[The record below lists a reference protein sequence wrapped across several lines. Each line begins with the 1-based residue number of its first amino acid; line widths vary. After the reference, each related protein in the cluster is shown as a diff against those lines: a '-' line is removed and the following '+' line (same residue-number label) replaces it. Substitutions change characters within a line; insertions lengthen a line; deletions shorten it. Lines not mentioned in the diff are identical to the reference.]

1 MDRSF
6 VGAIRRAFRN
16 TAVIAAAL
24 GLGGSPLAA
33 QSTGKIEGR
42 VRDQAGAP
50 IPNAQVTIIGSAFTA
65 QTNPQGY
72 YFINNVPS
80 GTVAMRAAFIGYRAV
95 RAEGIRVLGGQTITQ
110 DFALQ
115 SSTIELDPIVIQ
127 TTQPLVPRDEVT
139 SKQRIDGSFTD
150 KLPVDRLSQVLTLQ
164 PGVVADSAGS
174 GINIRGGR
182 ADEAA
187 TYVDGM
193 PITPGNRGSVGGS
206 FAAGTEI
213 LIGTNSFEEASVTTG
228 ASSAEFGNA
237 QSGIISIA
245 TRTGSNTA
253 FSGNVGWE
261 TDEPFG
267 KNMST
272 GFNRFQAS
280 VGGPLRILNGLSFF
294 ASGALDGERY
304 SYGGFGAEN
313 FPTFMQAGLDTMVA
327 VPSQIGSASADTTYI
342 GVYNLAVARGR
353 CEDFAGS
360 SNPEIA
366 ANYGAE
372 CQGARNPR
380 DARGNYSLQGKLNY
394 SYGSGSRLSLL
405 FLGSRQ
411 QQRGAFGA
419 GGTTTN
425 TNTSN
430 IFGLRSSNRIYQ
442 VNWTQNLSK
451 STERALALDASLS
464 YQQDR
469 TVNSP
474 FTPAGE
480 LASRNTFGGFLLG
493 SLDMM
498 FDLESFPLDS
508 ALFDNFRNNRLGTRR
523 SPFDLENT
531 DQYRAS
537 NQYRDDAFGLLGG
550 AERGGPAGFMRLN
563 RENRLIGKAAMD
575 WQFDRYNRLKFGGEY
590 TRYHTTYYAHS
601 LVTQAFATGFDEKPI
616 RYNGFLED
624 RLDLGDVVVVGG
636 LRYDAYDTRASR
648 PYALDTVQTNPTF
661 GTYQPFPRIS
671 SYTDEDGMYTLD
683 GQSVP
688 LVAFVRDAKHTYLSP
703 HIQVAFPVTE
713 KTNFR
718 LSYAHQVQAPD
729 FGVLMQGLNTDLAI
743 TNTNTPYGADLDFAR
758 SITFEFG
765 IRHAFSDDMVLDV
778 AAYNKD
784 KLSDPG
790 FRLVSRRDPTRNNSV
805 DLRELTAADFGNSR
819 GLDLR
824 LDRRIGSLF
833 NGTIAYSYSSA
844 KNTGTDP
851 QTYLA
856 FGSRVVNALS
866 GGNQP
871 PPQAVAPT
879 ADSRPHNLAGAMSV
893 TFPGDWQEGS
903 LAGTVLQ
910 NVGLFATFRY
920 ASGTAYT
927 KCEALAGNES
937 IVSGQVC
944 ANGGFL
950 NGLNSA
956 RLPTFK
962 QFDLKAT
969 KSFGLGGL
977 DMTAYLDVRNVL
989 NLKNILAVFVE
1000 TDDVVSANERDL
1012 YVANT
1017 LTAFRDEAAD
1027 NAILMGNDDI
1037 DLRFGGLSASGCG
1050 NYVSSQGDAA
1060 APSCV
1065 YLIRAEERWGNGDGI
1080 LSVAEQTRIADAS
1093 LLSGGPGIF
1102 AARGINNFAGPG
1114 RRMRFGLEINF

>member
-1 MDRSF
+1 
-6 VGAIRRAFRN
+6 
-16 TAVIAAAL
+16 VIAAAL

-42 VRDQAGAP
+42 IRDQAGAP
-50 IPNAQVTIIGSAFTA
+50 IPNAQVTIIGSAFSA

-115 SSTIELDPIVIQ
+115 TSTVELDPIVIQ

-139 SKQRIDGSFTD
+139 SKQRIDGAFTD

-245 TRTGSNTA
+245 TRTGSSTA
-253 FSGNVGWE
+253 FSGNVAWE

-280 VGGPLRILNGLSFF
+280 FGGPLRILNGLSFF

-304 SYGGFGAEN
+304 SYGGFGAED

-327 VPSQIGSASADTTYI
+327 VPSQIGSATADTTYV

-360 SNPEIA
+360 SNPEIV

-394 SYGSGSRLSLL
+394 SYGSGSRISLL
-405 FLGSRQ
+405 YLGSRQ

-419 GGTTTN
+419 GGVTTN

-442 VNWTQNLSK
+442 INWTQNLSK
-451 STERALALDASLS
+451 SAERALALDASLS

-508 ALFDNFRNNRLGTRR
+508 ALFDNFRIV
-523 SPFDLENT
+523 
-531 DQYRAS
+531 
-537 NQYRDDAFGLLGG
+537 
-550 AERGGPAGFMRLN
+550 RGG
-563 RENRLIGKAAMD
+563 
-575 WQFDRYNRLKFGGEY
+575 
-590 TRYHTTYYAHS
+590 
-601 LVTQAFATGFDEKPI
+601 
-616 RYNGFLED
+616 
-624 RLDLGDVVVVGG
+624 
-636 LRYDAYDTRASR
+636 
-648 PYALDTVQTNPTF
+648 
-661 GTYQPFPRIS
+661 
-671 SYTDEDGMYTLD
+671 GM
-683 GQSVP
+683 
-688 LVAFVRDAKHTYLSP
+688 
-703 HIQVAFPVTE
+703 
-713 KTNFR
+713 
-718 LSYAHQVQAPD
+718 
-729 FGVLMQGLNTDLAI
+729 
-743 TNTNTPYGADLDFAR
+743 
-758 SITFEFG
+758 
-765 IRHAFSDDMVLDV
+765 
-778 AAYNKD
+778 
-784 KLSDPG
+784 
-790 FRLVSRRDPTRNNSV
+790 
-805 DLRELTAADFGNSR
+805 
-819 GLDLR
+819 
-824 LDRRIGSLF
+824 
-833 NGTIAYSYSSA
+833 
-844 KNTGTDP
+844 
-851 QTYLA
+851 
-856 FGSRVVNALS
+856 
-866 GGNQP
+866 
-871 PPQAVAPT
+871 
-879 ADSRPHNLAGAMSV
+879 
-893 TFPGDWQEGS
+893 
-903 LAGTVLQ
+903 
-910 NVGLFATFRY
+910 
-920 ASGTAYT
+920 
-927 KCEALAGNES
+927 
-937 IVSGQVC
+937 
-944 ANGGFL
+944 
-950 NGLNSA
+950 
-956 RLPTFK
+956 
-962 QFDLKAT
+962 
-969 KSFGLGGL
+969 
-977 DMTAYLDVRNVL
+977 
-989 NLKNILAVFVE
+989 
-1000 TDDVVSANERDL
+1000 
-1012 YVANT
+1012 
-1017 LTAFRDEAAD
+1017 
-1027 NAILMGNDDI
+1027 
-1037 DLRFGGLSASGCG
+1037 
-1050 NYVSSQGDAA
+1050 
-1060 APSCV
+1060 
-1065 YLIRAEERWGNGDGI
+1065 
-1080 LSVAEQTRIADAS
+1080 
-1093 LLSGGPGIF
+1093 
-1102 AARGINNFAGPG
+1102 
-1114 RRMRFGLEINF
+1114 